1 MDAGDWVAVAAAV
14 VAALGAVLAYFGAKK
29 GAQSTVEAA
38 KVSNQVAHVANL
50 IALAQQLT
58 DSEKPELQQAGYKLL
73 LTAAEAMGS
82 MDDAPLLIQGVTRNS
97 ELQRAIEQAR
107 TLASQTGQDPEVE
120 YLEGGGYL

>member
-120 YLEGGGYL
+120 YPEGGGYL